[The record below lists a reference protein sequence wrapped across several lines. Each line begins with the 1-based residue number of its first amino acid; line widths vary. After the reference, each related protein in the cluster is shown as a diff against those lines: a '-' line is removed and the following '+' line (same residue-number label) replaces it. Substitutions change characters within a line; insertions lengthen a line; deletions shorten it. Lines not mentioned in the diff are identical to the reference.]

1 MHVRGSIM
9 PEARARG
16 RGQSSCRLAHCPSTC
31 LSLNGELNH
40 FLLHP
45 LLLRGNR
52 SDRKT
57 PSNRHGRVCRV
68 VSRLQQRVAIP
79 LARGKAAMNFMLTFR
94 FQSETRNEAITRFQ
108 TTGGR
113 TPKGVQ
119 LLGRWTTA
127 DLHGGFALLESY
139 DIKAI
144 VEFTLGWSDL
154 LELEIVP
161 LIEDN
166 ELREV
171 LDRQEARTEREKH
184 R

>member
-1 MHVRGSIM
+1 
-9 PEARARG
+9 
-16 RGQSSCRLAHCPSTC
+16 
-31 LSLNGELNH
+31 
-40 FLLHP
+40 
-45 LLLRGNR
+45 
-52 SDRKT
+52 
-57 PSNRHGRVCRV
+57 
-68 VSRLQQRVAIP
+68 
-79 LARGKAAMNFMLTFR
+79 MNFMLTYR

-154 LELEIVP
+154 MELEIVP
-161 LIEDN
+161 LIEDV

-171 LDRQEARTEREKH
+171 LDRQEARTEREEH